1 MKQVK
6 TINEAYY
13 GVKLEDYI
21 PKGQTLKVLDDSYKD
36 KVLVLDN
43 KGFKR
48 LINKADVKQVMFI
61 YYFNNHKTI
70 ETLTTTDIMK
80 ALNSLSHYDM
90 PMVTDDDNEEALI
103 EYKDKCL
110 KAVEQ
115 DIKLE
120 MIKLKSMREVK
131 RALIDKRVP

>member
-48 LINKADVKQVMFI
+48 LIKKADVKQVMFI

-70 ETLTTTDIMK
+70 ETLTTTDVMS
-80 ALNSLSHYDM
+80 ALKSLSHYDI

-103 EYKDKCL
+103 EYKAKCL
-110 KAVEQ
+110 KVIEQ

-120 MIKLKSMREVK
+120 TQKLNAMREVMV
-131 RALIDKRVP
+131 ALTNE

>member
-70 ETLTTTDIMK
+70 ETLTTTDVMS
-80 ALNSLSHYDM
+80 ALKSLSHYDI
-90 PMVTDDDNEEALI
+90 PLVTDDDNEEALKD
-103 EYKDKCL
+103 YKSKCL
-110 KAVEQ
+110 KVIEQ

-120 MIKLKSMREVK
+120 TQKLNAMREVMV
-131 RALIDKRVP
+131 ALINE

>member
-70 ETLTTTDIMK
+70 ETLTTTDVMS
-80 ALNSLSHYDM
+80 ALKSLSHYDI
-90 PMVTDDDNEEALI
+90 PLVTDDDNEEALKD
-103 EYKDKCL
+103 YKHKCL
-110 KAVEQ
+110 KVIEQ

-120 MIKLKSMREVK
+120 TQKLNAMREVMV
-131 RALIDKRVP
+131 ALTNE

>member
-70 ETLTTTDIMK
+70 ETLTTTDVMS
-80 ALNSLSHYDM
+80 ALKSLSHYDI
-90 PMVTDDDNEEALI
+90 PLVTDDDNEEALKD
-103 EYKDKCL
+103 YKRKCL
-110 KAVEQ
+110 KVIEQ

-120 MIKLKSMREVK
+120 TQKLNAMREVMV
-131 RALIDKRVP
+131 ALTNE

>member
-70 ETLTTTDIMK
+70 ETLTTTDVMS
-80 ALNSLSHYDM
+80 ALKSLSHYDI
-90 PMVTDDDNEEALI
+90 PLVTDDDNEEALKD
-103 EYKDKCL
+103 YKSKCL
-110 KAVEQ
+110 KVIEQ

-120 MIKLKSMREVK
+120 TQKLNAMREVMV
-131 RALIDKRVP
+131 ALTNE

>member
-13 GVKLEDYI
+13 GVKLDDYI

-70 ETLTTTDIMK
+70 ETLMTTDVMS
-80 ALNSLSHYDM
+80 ALKSLSHYDI
-90 PMVTDDDNEEALI
+90 PLVTDDDNEEALKD
-103 EYKDKCL
+103 YKSKCL
-110 KAVEQ
+110 KVIEQ

-120 MIKLKSMREVK
+120 TQKLNAMREVLS
-131 RALIDKRVP
+131 ALISE

>member
-48 LINKADVKQVMFI
+48 LIKKADVKQVMFI

-70 ETLTTTDIMK
+70 ETLMTTDVMS
-80 ALNSLSHYDM
+80 ALKSLSHYDI
-90 PMVTDDDNEEALI
+90 PLVTDDDNEEAL
-103 EYKDKCL
+103 KD
-110 KAVEQ
+110 
-115 DIKLE
+115 
-120 MIKLKSMREVK
+120 
-131 RALIDKRVP
+131 

>member
-70 ETLTTTDIMK
+70 ETLTTTDVMS
-80 ALNSLSHYDM
+80 ALKSLSHYDI

-110 KAVEQ
+110 KVIEQ

-120 MIKLKSMREVK
+120 TQKLNAMREVMV
-131 RALIDKRVP
+131 ALTNE

>member
-48 LINKADVKQVMFI
+48 LIKKADVKQVMFI

-70 ETLTTTDIMK
+70 ETLTTTDVMS
-80 ALNSLSHYDM
+80 ALKSLSHYDI
-90 PMVTDDDNEEALI
+90 PLVTDDDNEEALI
-103 EYKDKCL
+103 EYKAKCL
-110 KAVEQ
+110 KVIEQ

-120 MIKLKSMREVK
+120 TQKLNAMREVMV
-131 RALIDKRVP
+131 ALTNE

>member
-13 GVKLEDYI
+13 GVKLDDYI
-21 PKGQTLKVLDDSYKD
+21 PKGQNLKVLDDSYKD

-48 LINKADVKQVMFI
+48 LINKADVKQVMFV

-70 ETLTTTDIMK
+70 ETLITTDVMS
-80 ALNSLSHYDM
+80 ALKSLSHYDI
-90 PMVTDDDNEEALI
+90 PLVTDDDNEEALKD
-103 EYKDKCL
+103 YKCKCL
-110 KAVEQ
+110 KVIEQ

-120 MIKLKSMREVK
+120 TQKLNAIREVMV
-131 RALIDKRVP
+131 ALINE